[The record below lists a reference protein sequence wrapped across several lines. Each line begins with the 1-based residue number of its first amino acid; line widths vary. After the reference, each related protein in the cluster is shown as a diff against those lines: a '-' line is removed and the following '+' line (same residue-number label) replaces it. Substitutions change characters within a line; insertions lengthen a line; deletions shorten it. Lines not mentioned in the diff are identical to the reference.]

1 MSGFGQLIFAIVLV
15 GLGGVFAAIDAAL
28 STVSMARVEELVRE
42 ERPGSVRLARVMAER
57 PRYINLIVLL
67 RIACEVGATVL
78 LAAYLDGHL
87 GVTWGLFAAASI
99 MVVVSFVAIG
109 VGPRTLGRQHAYTIA
124 LLAALPLQA
133 LSVLLTPISRLL
145 VLIGNALTPG
155 RGFRNGPFASEIEL
169 REVVDLAQQRGVV
182 ADDERRMI
190 QSVFEL
196 GDTPARDVMVP
207 RTEMVWIESDKT
219 AGQATSLAVRSG
231 HSRIPVIGD
240 NVDDVIGVVYLKD
253 LVQKTYYSTNGGR
266 GTRVSEVMRRAVFV
280 PDSKPLDMLLREMQR
295 DRVHMVLLV
304 DEYGAIA
311 GLVTIEDVLEEIVGE
326 IADEYDTDEVA
337 PVEDLGDKRYR
348 VSARLSI
355 EDLGELYDIEFDED
369 LDVDTVGGLV
379 AFELGRVPLPGA
391 EVTWDGLRL
400 QAEGGRD
407 HRGRVRI
414 GTVLVSPTETHE
426 DEGDER
432 PQDED
437 GAR

>member
-1 MSGFGQLIFAIVLV
+1 MNNVGQLIGAIVLIGV
-15 GLGGVFAAIDAAL
+15 AGLFAAIDAAI
-28 STVSMARVEELVRE
+28 STVSIARVEELVRD
-42 ERPGSVRLARVMAER
+42 ERPGAIRLAKVMVER
-57 PRYINLIVLL
+57 PRFINLVVLL
-67 RIACEVGATVL
+67 RIACEVSATVV
-78 LAAYLDGHL
+78 LAAYLDDYL
-87 GVTWGLFAAASI
+87 GVSWGLVSAAAI
-99 MVVVSFVAIG
+99 MTVVSFVAIG
-109 VGPRTLGRQHAYTIA
+109 VGPRTVGRQNAYSIS
-124 LLAALPLQA
+124 LMAALPLQA
-133 LSVLLTPISRLL
+133 ISVVLTPVSRLL
-145 VLIGNALTPG
+145 VLLGNALTPG

-169 REVVDLAQQRGVV
+169 REVVDLAQQSGVV

-196 GDTPARDVMVP
+196 GDTPAREVMVP
-207 RTEMVWIESDKT
+207 RTEMVWIEIDKT

-231 HSRIPVIGD
+231 HSRIPVIGE
-240 NVDDVIGVVYLKD
+240 NVDDILGVVYLKD
-253 LVQKTYYSTNGGR
+253 LVQKTYYSNNGGR
-266 GTRVSEVMRRAVFV
+266 DTEVSEVMRPAVFV
-280 PDSKPLDMLLREMQR
+280 PDSKPLDALLREMQR

-337 PVEDLGDKRYR
+337 PVEELGDRQYR
-348 VSARLSI
+348 VSARLPI

-400 QAEGGRD
+400 RAEGGPD

-414 GTVLVSPTETHE
+414 GTVLVSPTEPQE
-426 DEGDER
+426 SNDE
-432 PQDED
+432 PL
-437 GAR
+437 A